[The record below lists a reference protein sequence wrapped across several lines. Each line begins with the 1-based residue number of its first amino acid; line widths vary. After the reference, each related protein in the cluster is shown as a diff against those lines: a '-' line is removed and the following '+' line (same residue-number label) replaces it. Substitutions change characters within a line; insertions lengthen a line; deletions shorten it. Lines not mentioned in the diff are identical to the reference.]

1 MAPNRPALDPP
12 VLTVLRDELRPYPG
26 RFGLALRMALM
37 CVGVVFV
44 TMTYQVPEAA
54 ISGYLI
60 FFAAKDDAGTSTM
73 MGIALIIGAAVG
85 IAIGVV
91 FIMASADDPMVRLVF
106 MAFFTFVGMFFARAS
121 KLGPV
126 ASTVGFVLAFVMTLF
141 DLVPIPELLIR
152 ALLWMWI
159 VVLVPMCLLILVNLI
174 GGRSPGEALRAVVAG
189 RLETV
194 AALFRDGDPAARER
208 LTELLGEGN
217 GEARKLQKLAGLLT
231 SLPVR
236 HARRL
241 GELLGLSYR
250 LMVLAGA
257 VAERAGPGARLPAVL
272 VTLAAPCE
280 AAAQAVRAGQDLEP
294 GRVSAVDQPF
304 FGFHAGAQPA
314 ALADIAALVTAIGR
328 ALGPGHE
335 PADPGAGPTEPF
347 LEPDAFTNPTYVRF
361 ALRTMLA
368 VVICYL
374 IYTSLDWFN
383 VHTALVTCFFVA
395 LSSLGETIHKLA
407 LRISGA
413 LIGGALGLGSLIF
426 IMPRMTDVGEF
437 ALLVGAVSFAA
448 AWIAVGSERISYM
461 GWQIALAFF
470 LCTLNSFGPS
480 FDLATARDRVI
491 GILIGN
497 VVMTIVFSNVW
508 PESIGPVIRT
518 AVGTAL
524 GALAELVRPV
534 AAVPASAAFAAERFH
549 TTLAKARLG
558 RQYLDF
564 EPSGVRMAGAALEA
578 TDSALTGIEALAAP
592 FFVLAEHPP
601 SLAWAAHAPKSVQDA
616 AEAYQR
622 EVTNW
627 LSAYALAM
635 KDGRPATDWPA
646 WSGSLATVETASAR
660 AAGLPAEVQAEM
672 GRRLALYRDLDGQ
685 LRRFGATPAE
695 RADLV
700 AVSG

>member
-1 MAPNRPALDPP
+1 MAQNRPVIDLP

-26 RFGLALRMALM
+26 RLGLALRMAIM
-37 CVGVVFV
+37 CVGVVLV
-44 TMTYQVPEAA
+44 TMTFQVPEAA

-73 MGIALIIGAAVG
+73 MGIALIVGAAVG
-85 IAIGVV
+85 IAIGIV
-91 FIMASADDPMVRLVF
+91 FIMASADDPMIRLIL
-106 MAFFTFVGMFFARAS
+106 MAVFTFVGMFFARAS

-152 ALLWMWI
+152 ALVWMWI
-159 VVLVPMCLLILVNLI
+159 VVLVPMCLLILVNLV
-174 GGRSPGEALRAVVAG
+174 GGRSPGEALRDVVAM
-189 RLETV
+189 RLEAV
-194 AALFRDGDPAARER
+194 AALFRDGGPQARER
-208 LTELLGEGN
+208 LMELLGEGN

-236 HARRL
+236 QARRL

-257 VAERAGPGARLPAVL
+257 VAGRAGPEAVLPPVLTLLADPCAAAARAIRSGQELPSAEPAV
-272 VTLAAPCE
+272 
-280 AAAQAVRAGQDLEP
+280 
-294 GRVSAVDQPF
+294 VDRPF
-304 FGFHAGAQPA
+304 FAFHAGPQPA
-314 ALADIAALVTAIGR
+314 ALADMAGLVAAIGR

-335 PADPGAGPTEPF
+335 PVDPGAGPAEPF
-347 LEPDAFTNPTYVRF
+347 LQPDAFTNPTYVRF

-374 IYTSLDWFN
+374 LYTSLDWFN

-395 LSSLGETIHKLA
+395 LSSLGETIHKLT

-413 LIGGALGLGSLIF
+413 LIGGALGLGSIIF
-426 IMPRMTDVGEF
+426 LMPHMTDVGEF

-480 FDLATARDRVI
+480 FELATARDRVI

-497 VVMTIVFSNVW
+497 VVMTVVFSNVW
-508 PESIGPVIRT
+508 PESIGPAIRS

-524 GALAELVRPV
+524 GALADLVRPAG
-534 AAVPASAAFAAERFH
+534 AAPDPAALAAERFH
-549 TTLAKARLG
+549 TTLAKARRG

-564 EPSGVRMAGAALEA
+564 EPSGVRMGGAALAA
-578 TDSALTGIEALAAP
+578 TDSALAGIEALAAP

-601 SLAWAAHAPKSVQDA
+601 SLAWAAHAPKPVQDA
-616 AEAYQR
+616 AETYQKQ
-622 EVTNW
+622 VTNW
-627 LSAYALAM
+627 LAAYALAITE
-635 KDGRPATDWPA
+635 GRPAAEWPA
-646 WSGSLATVETASAR
+646 WSGSLGAVE
-660 AAGLPAEVQAEM
+660 AAFAKAGSLPAEVQAEL

-685 LRRFGATPAE
+685 LRRFGATAE

-700 AVSG
+700 AVSV

>member
-1 MAPNRPALDPP
+1 MAQNRPAIDPP
-12 VLTVLRDELRPYPG
+12 FLVVLREELSPYPG
-26 RFGLALRMALM
+26 RLGLALRMAVM
-37 CVGVVFV
+37 CMGVVLV
-44 TMTYQVPEAA
+44 TMTFQVPEAA

-73 MGIALIIGAAVG
+73 MGIALIVGAAVG
-85 IAIGVV
+85 IAIGIV
-91 FIMASADDPMVRLVF
+91 FIMASADDPMIRLILMGV
-106 MAFFTFVGMFFARAS
+106 FTFAGMFFARAS

-152 ALLWMWI
+152 ALVWMWI
-159 VVLVPMCLLILVNLI
+159 VVLVPMCLLILVNLV
-174 GGRSPGEALRAVVAG
+174 GGRSPGEALRDVVAM
-189 RLETV
+189 RLEAV
-194 AALFRDGDPAARER
+194 AALFRDGGPQARER
-208 LTELLGEGN
+208 LIELLGEGN

-236 HARRL
+236 QARRL

-257 VAERAGPGARLPAVL
+257 VAGRAGPEAVL
-272 VTLAAPCE
+272 PPVLTMLADPC
-280 AAAQAVRAGQDLEP
+280 AAAARAVRSGEELPSAGAPALD
-294 GRVSAVDQPF
+294 RPF
-304 FGFHAGAQPA
+304 FAFHAGVQPA
-314 ALADIAALVTAIGR
+314 ALADMAGLVAAIGR
-328 ALGPGHE
+328 ALEAGHE
-335 PADPGAGPTEPF
+335 PADPGAGPAEPF
-347 LEPDAFTNPTYVRF
+347 LAPDAFTNPTYVRF

-395 LSSLGETIHKLA
+395 LSSLGETIHKLT

-413 LIGGALGLGSLIF
+413 LIGGALGLGSIVFL
-426 IMPRMTDVGEF
+426 MPHMTDVGQF

-480 FDLATARDRVI
+480 FELATARDRVI

-497 VVMTIVFSNVW
+497 VVMTVVFSNVW
-508 PESIGPVIRT
+508 PESIGPAIRG
-518 AVGTAL
+518 AVGMAL
-524 GALAELVRPV
+524 RALAELARPV
-534 AAVPASAAFAAERFH
+534 GAAPDPAAVAAERFH

-564 EPSGVRMAGAALEA
+564 EPSGVRMGGAALAA
-578 TDSALTGIEALAAP
+578 TDSALAGIEALAAP

-601 SLAWAAHAPKSVQDA
+601 SLAWAAHAPKPVQDA
-616 AEAYQR
+616 AETYQGQ
-622 EVTNW
+622 VTNW
-627 LSAYALAM
+627 LTAYALAITE
-635 KDGRPATDWPA
+635 GRPAAEWPA
-646 WSGSLATVETASAR
+646 WSGSLRAVETAFAK
-660 AAGLPAEVQAEM
+660 ADNLPAEVQAEL

-685 LRRFGATPAE
+685 LRRFGATAE

-700 AVSG
+700 AVSV